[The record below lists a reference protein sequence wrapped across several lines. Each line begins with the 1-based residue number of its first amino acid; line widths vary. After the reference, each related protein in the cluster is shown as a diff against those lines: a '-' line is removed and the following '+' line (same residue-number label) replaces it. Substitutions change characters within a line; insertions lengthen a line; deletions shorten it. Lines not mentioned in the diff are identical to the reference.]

1 MESQSWPNAL
11 FRFSVFDETPHKIP
25 SVLSANRPQVNASW
39 SSLGSEVPLPQHS
52 SGLNFS
58 QSSPVPPI
66 SMFHIPPPPIIFSAT
81 SSSSSQAEIDSP
93 SAGVS
98 NQGNNSSGPQSQ
110 LVPQRRTAVNPCC
123 SVAQGKAEVQ
133 SLITGFQ
140 DNLNKVLMSTF
151 GSPASPRASSSPPT
165 DIEATENKSSDD
177 LTSAGLSSLC
187 SICMQRQQGSWYSC
201 DHCHLLTVSS
211 PSL

>member
-25 SVLSANRPQVNASW
+25 SVLSANRPQFNASW

-52 SGLNFS
+52 SDLNFS

-81 SSSSSQAEIDSP
+81 SSSSSQTEIDSP

-98 NQGNNSSGPQSQ
+98 NQGNSSSGPQSQ
-110 LVPQRRTAVNPCC
+110 LAPQRRTLVNPCC
-123 SVAQGKAEVQ
+123 SVAQGRAEVQ

-151 GSPASPRASSSPPT
+151 GSPASPRASSPPPT
-165 DIEATENKSSDD
+165 DIEATKNKSSDD

-201 DHCHLLTVSS
+201 DHCHLLTVS
-211 PSL
+211 PSSL